1 MAAARQLFVTKGY
14 HDTRPQDIAKA
25 AGVGHGTFYLH
36 FADKR
41 DCFLAFVDE
50 AGQQLENAINE
61 GLKGDLDFL
70 QQIRA
75 ILGAIDQY
83 AQENPGVLLAAMTDT
98 EVIGHSDGA
107 PRETLM
113 ERWGKQWATRLRIQA
128 DQGLVD
134 RSYDVDI
141 IGSSLGGLI
150 REATLSANRKRLE
163 REELISHL
171 SEFIVR
177 GLSPRT

>member
-1 MAAARQLFVTKGY
+1 MTAARQLFVTQGY

-36 FADKR
+36 YADKR
-41 DCFLAFVDE
+41 ECFLAFVDE
-50 AGQQLENAINE
+50 AGQELEARINE
-61 GLKGDLDFL
+61 NLKGKTDFRE
-70 QQIRA
+70 QIRA

-98 EVIGHSDGA
+98 QVIGYSDGA

-113 ERWGKQWATRLRIQA
+113 ERWGKQWATRLRIQTEA
-128 DQGLVD
+128 GLVD
-134 RSYDVDI
+134 EAYDVDI

-150 REATLSANRKRLE
+150 REATLSANRKHVE

-171 SEFIVR
+171 TEFIVR